1 MISVL
6 LADDHVL
13 LREGLRQ
20 LLTDSGDIQVA
31 GEAGDGHEAVR
42 LAQRLTPEVIVM
54 DLAMPRLDGLDAT
67 KQITGEGLT
76 SKVLVLTMHAN
87 EEYAVR
93 VLQAGARGLLGKGS
107 PGREVLDAIRK
118 VAAGGIYL
126 PALLREELIKRH
138 VRAGTERSPLEALTD
153 RELQVLKRIAEGL
166 TSEKIAQDLHL
177 SPKTIE
183 TYRSRLLEKL
193 TLSTTSDLIRFA
205 LRHGV
210 IADIW

>member
-126 PALLREELIKRH
+126 PPLLREELIKRH

-166 TSEKIAQDLHL
+166 TSEKIGQDLHL

-210 IADIW
+210 IADTW

>member
-20 LLTDSGDIQVA
+20 LLTDSGDIHVV
-31 GEAGDGHEAVR
+31 GEAGNGHEAVR
-42 LAQRLTPEVIVM
+42 LAQRYKPDVIVM
-54 DLAMPRLDGLDAT
+54 DLAMPQLDGLDAT
-67 KQITGEGLT
+67 KQITNEGLA

-118 VAAGGIYL
+118 VATGGIYL
-126 PALLREELIKRH
+126 PMLLREELIKRQ
-138 VRAGTERSPLEALTD
+138 VRAGTERPPLEALTD
-153 RELQVLKRIAEGL
+153 RELQVLKRLAEGWRN
-166 TSEKIAQDLHL
+166 ENIAQDLHL

-183 TYRSRLLEKL
+183 TYRARLLEKL
-193 TLSTTSDLIRFA
+193 SLSSTADLIRFA

-210 IADIW
+210 IADTW

>member
-20 LLTDSGDIQVA
+20 LLTDSGDIQVV

-42 LAQRLTPEVIVM
+42 LAQRFKPEVIVM

-67 KQITGEGLT
+67 KQITSEGLA

-93 VLQAGARGLLGKGS
+93 VLQAGARGLLGKGV
-107 PGREVLDAIRK
+107 PGREVLEAIRK

-126 PALLREELIKRH
+126 PALLREELLQRH

-177 SPKTIE
+177 SPKTVE

-193 TLSTTSDLIRFA
+193 ALSTTSDLIRFA

-210 IADIW
+210 IADTW